1 MKKECA
7 LTLDLFFISSLT
19 LSHRSRVPFLL
30 CLCSAAAPP
39 SPHALRG
46 PLAVSLAPTL
56 IGPSAGSPARAV
68 RPGLAC
74 SRYTCARTSSSH
86 MQPHFLSLIVR
97 APSFLA
103 LLALQVPSD
112 TCSTPRDVKALL
124 GSPPYTIG
132 GSNAVLDFTS
142 ACPPPPPPPPPAATG
157 GDDGDGDA
165 AQRLDRLGGGGGAG
179 AIVGVIVGL
188 LVVGGLGAGGYV
200 AYKKGYFAKKV
211 APTQSV

>member
-1 MKKECA
+1 MFQVYMRTHII
-7 LTLDLFFISSLT
+7 LTQAAT
-19 LSHRSRVPFLL
+19 LPFVDRSR
-30 CLCSAAAPP
+30 
-39 SPHALRG
+39 
-46 PLAVSLAPTL
+46 
-56 IGPSAGSPARAV
+56 
-68 RPGLAC
+68 
-74 SRYTCARTSSSH
+74 
-86 MQPHFLSLIVR
+86 
-97 APSFLA
+97 SFLPCFA
-103 LLALQVPSD
+103 SLQVPSD

-200 AYKKGYFAKKV
+200 AYKKGYLGKKGGGD
-211 APTQSV
+211 AGWDDFDNW

>member
-1 MKKECA
+1 MFQVYMRTHII
-7 LTLDLFFISSLT
+7 LTQAAT
-19 LSHRSRVPFLL
+19 LPFVDRSR
-30 CLCSAAAPP
+30 
-39 SPHALRG
+39 
-46 PLAVSLAPTL
+46 
-56 IGPSAGSPARAV
+56 
-68 RPGLAC
+68 
-74 SRYTCARTSSSH
+74 
-86 MQPHFLSLIVR
+86 
-97 APSFLA
+97 SFLPCFA
-103 LLALQVPSD
+103 SLQVPSD

-157 GDDGDGDA
+157 GDDGEGDA

-200 AYKKGYFAKKV
+200 AYKKGYLGKKGGGDAV
-211 APTQSV
+211 QKV